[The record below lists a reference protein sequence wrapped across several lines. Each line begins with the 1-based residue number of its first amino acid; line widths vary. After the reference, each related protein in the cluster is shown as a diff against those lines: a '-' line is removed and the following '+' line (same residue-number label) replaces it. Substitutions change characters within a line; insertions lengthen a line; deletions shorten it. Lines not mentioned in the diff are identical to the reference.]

1 MALRGANP
9 PSAPAAEQA
18 PRAPAAPCPRSP
30 GRPRTAGGG
39 GAGPLPPRTASAS
52 FPPSS
57 LPPCR
62 PGLAVPAAGG
72 RDARR
77 PDGAGSAALG
87 ARRRLRAWA
96 VLHRDCPF
104 SPSSFLS
111 FFLFFFFPLC
121 HFPLGT
127 GSRIRAPGIAMPAE
141 LSRAVGMHA
150 ISDLHS
156 SLPLRLL
163 NKGPEYLR
171 RQLEAGKPGRK
182 SAVERLAADKAKY
195 VKSQRVISTR
205 QDPVIA
211 LSSASESGSESCS
224 VESRAA
230 SAEPGRGPGAKPLER
245 GRAVS
250 SCRAPLQHGPPI
262 ARRSTRRQ
270 MRPDSLVIYRQK
282 CELGRG
288 QSQDSSRGNLVRR
301 IFHGSIKEKQLASP
315 ELPRVMEDVAATE
328 SSERLSAKDGD
339 REPSDH
345 GVVQTIPVG
354 TEGAGVCTEERERP
368 SKLST
373 PPEEV
378 KEVKRRGL
386 HRSQSDI
393 SSRYSKSFADFETF
407 FKYCGLE
414 QEVIEDLGREN
425 FSVVSDNVSFKIRSI
440 SVATSE
446 SEFTRH
452 SGDEGLLEDEL
463 TEQVPSS
470 TSVIERN
477 ARIIKW
483 LYTCKKARETGQAI
497 RELA

>member
-1 MALRGANP
+1 
-9 PSAPAAEQA
+9 
-18 PRAPAAPCPRSP
+18 
-30 GRPRTAGGG
+30 
-39 GAGPLPPRTASAS
+39 
-52 FPPSS
+52 
-57 LPPCR
+57 
-62 PGLAVPAAGG
+62 
-72 RDARR
+72 
-77 PDGAGSAALG
+77 
-87 ARRRLRAWA
+87 
-96 VLHRDCPF
+96 
-104 SPSSFLS
+104 
-111 FFLFFFFPLC
+111 
-121 HFPLGT
+121 
-127 GSRIRAPGIAMPAE
+127 MPAE

-195 VKSQRVISTR
+195 VKSLRVISTR

-211 LSSASESGSESCS
+211 LSSASESSSETCS
-224 VESRAA
+224 VESKAA
-230 SAEPGRGPGAKPLER
+230 SRELGRGTGTKPPEL
-245 GRAVS
+245 GKAVN

-262 ARRSTRRQ
+262 ARRSTKRQ

-301 IFHGSIKEKQLASP
+301 IFHGSLKEKQLASP
-315 ELPRVMEDVAATE
+315 ELPRVMEDIAPTE
-328 SSERLSAKDGD
+328 SYEPLSAKDGD

-345 GVVQTIPVG
+345 GAVQTIPVSA
-354 TEGAGVCTEERERP
+354 EGAEVCTKEHERP

-373 PPEEV
+373 LPEEV

-393 SSRYSKSFADFETF
+393 SSRYSKSFAEFETF

-483 LYTCKKARETGQAI
+483 LYTCKKAKETGKVSQ
-497 RELA
+497 ELA

>member
-1 MALRGANP
+1 
-9 PSAPAAEQA
+9 
-18 PRAPAAPCPRSP
+18 
-30 GRPRTAGGG
+30 
-39 GAGPLPPRTASAS
+39 
-52 FPPSS
+52 
-57 LPPCR
+57 
-62 PGLAVPAAGG
+62 
-72 RDARR
+72 
-77 PDGAGSAALG
+77 
-87 ARRRLRAWA
+87 
-96 VLHRDCPF
+96 
-104 SPSSFLS
+104 
-111 FFLFFFFPLC
+111 
-121 HFPLGT
+121 
-127 GSRIRAPGIAMPAE
+127 MPAE

-171 RQLEAGKPGRK
+171 RQMEAGNPGRK

-195 VKSQRVISTR
+195 VKSQQVISTR
-205 QDPVIA
+205 QEPVIS
-211 LSSASESGSESCS
+211 LSSASESSSETCS
-224 VESRAA
+224 VESKAVSRDL
-230 SAEPGRGPGAKPLER
+230 GRGKGTKPLEL
-245 GRAVS
+245 AKAAY

-262 ARRSTRRQ
+262 ARRGTHKRQ

-282 CELGRG
+282 CEFGRG

-301 IFHGSIKEKQLASP
+301 IFQGSIKEKQLASP
-315 ELPRVMEDVAATE
+315 ELPRVMEDTAATE
-328 SSERLSAKDGD
+328 SNESVSGKDD
-339 REPSDH
+339 DHEPSDH
-345 GVVQTIPVG
+345 AVEQTVPVSTKG
-354 TEGAGVCTEERERP
+354 PGVCTQEDGTP
-368 SKLST
+368 SKLSI

-393 SSRYSKSFADFETF
+393 SSRYSKSFAEFDTF

-446 SEFTRH
+446 SDFTRH

-483 LYTCKKARETGQAI
+483 LYTCKKAKENNKVIQ
-497 RELA
+497 ELA

>member
-1 MALRGANP
+1 
-9 PSAPAAEQA
+9 
-18 PRAPAAPCPRSP
+18 
-30 GRPRTAGGG
+30 
-39 GAGPLPPRTASAS
+39 
-52 FPPSS
+52 
-57 LPPCR
+57 
-62 PGLAVPAAGG
+62 
-72 RDARR
+72 
-77 PDGAGSAALG
+77 
-87 ARRRLRAWA
+87 
-96 VLHRDCPF
+96 
-104 SPSSFLS
+104 
-111 FFLFFFFPLC
+111 
-121 HFPLGT
+121 
-127 GSRIRAPGIAMPAE
+127 MPAE

-195 VKSQRVISTR
+195 VKSQQVIGTR

-211 LSSASESGSESCS
+211 LSSASESSSETCS
-224 VESRAA
+224 VESKAAGRELGRAT
-230 SAEPGRGPGAKPLER
+230 GAKPLEL
-245 GRAVS
+245 GKAAS

-262 ARRSTRRQ
+262 ARRSTKRQ

-301 IFHGSIKEKQLASP
+301 IFNGSIKEKQLPSP
-315 ELPRVMEDVAATE
+315 GLPRVMEDIAATE
-328 SSERLSAKDGD
+328 SIEPLSAKDGD
-339 REPSDH
+339 HEPS
-345 GVVQTIPVG
+345 GRGAVQTIPVS
-354 TEGAGVCTEERERP
+354 TEGAAVCTEEHERP

-373 PPEEV
+373 PPEQV
-378 KEVKRRGL
+378 KQVKRRGL

-393 SSRYSKSFADFETF
+393 SSRYSKSLAENEF

-483 LYTCKKARETGQAI
+483 LYTCKKATETSKAI
-497 RELA
+497 QKLA

>member
-1 MALRGANP
+1 
-9 PSAPAAEQA
+9 
-18 PRAPAAPCPRSP
+18 
-30 GRPRTAGGG
+30 
-39 GAGPLPPRTASAS
+39 
-52 FPPSS
+52 
-57 LPPCR
+57 
-62 PGLAVPAAGG
+62 
-72 RDARR
+72 
-77 PDGAGSAALG
+77 
-87 ARRRLRAWA
+87 
-96 VLHRDCPF
+96 
-104 SPSSFLS
+104 
-111 FFLFFFFPLC
+111 
-121 HFPLGT
+121 
-127 GSRIRAPGIAMPAE
+127 MPAE

-195 VKSQRVISTR
+195 VKSQQVIGTT

-211 LSSASESGSESCS
+211 LSSASESSSETCS
-224 VESRAA
+224 VQSRAA
-230 SAEPGRGPGAKPLER
+230 SRELGRGAGAKPPEL
-245 GRAVS
+245 GTAGHG
-250 SCRAPLQHGPPI
+250 SCPAPLQHGPPI
-262 ARRSTRRQ
+262 ARRSTKRQ

-315 ELPRVMEDVAATE
+315 ALPRVMEDIAATE
-328 SSERLSAKDGD
+328 SSEPLSAKDGD

-345 GVVQTIPVG
+345 GAVQTIPVS
-354 TEGAGVCTEERERP
+354 TEGTGVCTEEHERP

-393 SSRYSKSFADFETF
+393 SSRYSKSFAEFETF

-483 LYTCKKARETGQAI
+483 LYTCKKAKETSKVIQ
-497 RELA
+497 EL

>member
-1 MALRGANP
+1 
-9 PSAPAAEQA
+9 
-18 PRAPAAPCPRSP
+18 
-30 GRPRTAGGG
+30 
-39 GAGPLPPRTASAS
+39 
-52 FPPSS
+52 
-57 LPPCR
+57 
-62 PGLAVPAAGG
+62 
-72 RDARR
+72 
-77 PDGAGSAALG
+77 
-87 ARRRLRAWA
+87 
-96 VLHRDCPF
+96 
-104 SPSSFLS
+104 
-111 FFLFFFFPLC
+111 
-121 HFPLGT
+121 
-127 GSRIRAPGIAMPAE
+127 MPAE
-141 LSRAVGMHA
+141 VSRAVGMHA

-195 VKSQRVISTR
+195 VKSQQVIGTR
-205 QDPVIA
+205 QDPVIW
-211 LSSASESGSESCS
+211 LSSASESSSETCS
-224 VESRAA
+224 VEGRAPASRAPGTAA
-230 SAEPGRGPGAKPLER
+230 SSGP
-245 GRAVS
+245 
-250 SCRAPLQHGPPI
+250 APLQHHGAPI
-262 ARRSTRRQ
+262 ARRSTKRQ

-288 QSQDSSRGNLVRR
+288 QSQDSARGNLVRR
-301 IFHGSIKEKQLASP
+301 ILHGSIKEKQLASP
-315 ELPRVMEDVAATE
+315 TLPRVVEDMAATE
-328 SSERLSAKDGD
+328 SNEPLLAKDGD
-339 REPSDH
+339 HEPSDH
-345 GVVQTIPVG
+345 GTVQTIPGVKTV
-354 TEGAGVCTEERERP
+354 TEGAGVCTKEQERP

-425 FSVVSDNVSFKIRSI
+425 FSVVSDNVSYKIRSI
-440 SVATSE
+440 SVATSD

-483 LYTCKKARETGQAI
+483 LYTCKKAKETNKVIQ
-497 RELA
+497 ELA

>member
-1 MALRGANP
+1 
-9 PSAPAAEQA
+9 
-18 PRAPAAPCPRSP
+18 
-30 GRPRTAGGG
+30 
-39 GAGPLPPRTASAS
+39 
-52 FPPSS
+52 
-57 LPPCR
+57 
-62 PGLAVPAAGG
+62 
-72 RDARR
+72 
-77 PDGAGSAALG
+77 
-87 ARRRLRAWA
+87 
-96 VLHRDCPF
+96 
-104 SPSSFLS
+104 
-111 FFLFFFFPLC
+111 
-121 HFPLGT
+121 
-127 GSRIRAPGIAMPAE
+127 MPAE

-195 VKSQRVISTR
+195 VKSQQVISSR

-211 LSSASESGSESCS
+211 LSSASESSSETCS

-230 SAEPGRGPGAKPLER
+230 RREPGRGAGAKPPEL
-245 GRAVS
+245 GRAGG

-262 ARRSTRRQ
+262 ARRSTKRQ
-270 MRPDSLVIYRQK
+270 LRPDSLVIYRQK
-282 CELGRG
+282 CELGRC

-301 IFHGSIKEKQLASP
+301 IFNGSIKEKQLATP
-315 ELPRVMEDVAATE
+315 ELPRVMEDVAVTE
-328 SSERLSAKDGD
+328 SSEPLSAKDGD

-345 GVVQTIPVG
+345 GAVQAVLVS
-354 TEGAGVCTEERERP
+354 TEGAGVCTRERERP

-393 SSRYSKSFADFETF
+393 SSRYSKSFAEFETF

-483 LYTCKKARETGQAI
+483 LYTCKKAKEANNVIQDL
-497 RELA
+497 E

>member
-1 MALRGANP
+1 
-9 PSAPAAEQA
+9 
-18 PRAPAAPCPRSP
+18 
-30 GRPRTAGGG
+30 
-39 GAGPLPPRTASAS
+39 
-52 FPPSS
+52 
-57 LPPCR
+57 
-62 PGLAVPAAGG
+62 
-72 RDARR
+72 
-77 PDGAGSAALG
+77 
-87 ARRRLRAWA
+87 
-96 VLHRDCPF
+96 
-104 SPSSFLS
+104 
-111 FFLFFFFPLC
+111 
-121 HFPLGT
+121 
-127 GSRIRAPGIAMPAE
+127 MPAE

-195 VKSQRVISTR
+195 VKSQQVISTR

-211 LSSASESGSESCS
+211 FSSASESSSETCS
-224 VESRAA
+224 VESKAA
-230 SAEPGRGPGAKPLER
+230 SRELGSGTGAKPPELGR
-245 GRAVS
+245 GTGTKLPKLGRGTGTKHPEPGKALS

-262 ARRSTRRQ
+262 SRRSTKRQ

-301 IFHGSIKEKQLASP
+301 IFQGSVKEKQLASP
-315 ELPRVMEDVAATE
+315 ELPRVMEEIAATE
-328 SSERLSAKDGD
+328 SSEPLSAKDGD
-339 REPSDH
+339 HEPSDH
-345 GVVQTIPVG
+345 GAVQTVPVS

-368 SKLST
+368 SKLNT

-378 KEVKRRGL
+378 REVKRRGL

-393 SSRYSKSFADFETF
+393 SSRYSKSFAELETF

-425 FSVVSDNVSFKIRSI
+425 FSVVSDSVSFKIRSI

-483 LYTCKKARETGQAI
+483 LYTCKKAKETNKVIQ
-497 RELA
+497 ELA

>member
-1 MALRGANP
+1 
-9 PSAPAAEQA
+9 
-18 PRAPAAPCPRSP
+18 
-30 GRPRTAGGG
+30 
-39 GAGPLPPRTASAS
+39 
-52 FPPSS
+52 
-57 LPPCR
+57 
-62 PGLAVPAAGG
+62 
-72 RDARR
+72 
-77 PDGAGSAALG
+77 
-87 ARRRLRAWA
+87 
-96 VLHRDCPF
+96 
-104 SPSSFLS
+104 
-111 FFLFFFFPLC
+111 
-121 HFPLGT
+121 
-127 GSRIRAPGIAMPAE
+127 MPAE

-163 NKGPEYLR
+163 NKGPEYLP
-171 RQLEAGKPGRK
+171 RQLQAGKPGRK
-182 SAVERLAADKAKY
+182 RAVERLAADKAKY
-195 VKSQRVISTR
+195 VKSQQVISTR

-211 LSSASESGSESCS
+211 LSSASESSSETCS
-224 VESRAA
+224 VESKAA
-230 SAEPGRGPGAKPLER
+230 SRDLGRGTGAKPLEL
-245 GRAVS
+245 GKASVN

-262 ARRSTRRQ
+262 ARRSNKRQ

-288 QSQDSSRGNLVRR
+288 QSQDSSRGSLVRR

-315 ELPRVMEDVAATE
+315 ELPRVMEEIAPTE
-328 SSERLSAKDGD
+328 SGQPLSAKDGD
-339 REPSDH
+339 HEPSDR
-345 GVVQTIPVG
+345 GAVQTVPG
-354 TEGAGVCTEERERP
+354 STEGAGVCTEEHERP

-393 SSRYSKSFADFETF
+393 SSRYSKSFAEFETF

-483 LYTCKKARETGQAI
+483 LYTCKKATEANKVIQ
-497 RELA
+497 ELA

>member
-1 MALRGANP
+1 
-9 PSAPAAEQA
+9 
-18 PRAPAAPCPRSP
+18 
-30 GRPRTAGGG
+30 
-39 GAGPLPPRTASAS
+39 
-52 FPPSS
+52 
-57 LPPCR
+57 
-62 PGLAVPAAGG
+62 
-72 RDARR
+72 
-77 PDGAGSAALG
+77 
-87 ARRRLRAWA
+87 
-96 VLHRDCPF
+96 
-104 SPSSFLS
+104 
-111 FFLFFFFPLC
+111 
-121 HFPLGT
+121 
-127 GSRIRAPGIAMPAE
+127 MPAE

-211 LSSASESGSESCS
+211 LSSASESSSETCS

-230 SAEPGRGPGAKPLER
+230 SRELGRGTGAKPLEL
-245 GRAVS
+245 GKAVNP
-250 SCRAPLQHGPPI
+250 CRAPLQHGPPI

-282 CELGRG
+282 SELGRG

-301 IFHGSIKEKQLASP
+301 IFHGSIKEKQLASS
-315 ELPRVMEDVAATE
+315 ELPRVMEDIAATE
-328 SSERLSAKDGD
+328 SDEPLSAKDGD
-339 REPSDH
+339 HEPGDH
-345 GVVQTIPVG
+345 GAVQTIPVSA
-354 TEGAGVCTEERERP
+354 EGAGVCTKEHGRP

-373 PPEEV
+373 PREEV

-393 SSRYSKSFADFETF
+393 SSRYSKSFAEFETF

-483 LYTCKKARETGQAI
+483 LYTCKKAKETNKVIQ
-497 RELA
+497 ELA

>member
-1 MALRGANP
+1 
-9 PSAPAAEQA
+9 
-18 PRAPAAPCPRSP
+18 
-30 GRPRTAGGG
+30 
-39 GAGPLPPRTASAS
+39 
-52 FPPSS
+52 
-57 LPPCR
+57 
-62 PGLAVPAAGG
+62 
-72 RDARR
+72 
-77 PDGAGSAALG
+77 
-87 ARRRLRAWA
+87 
-96 VLHRDCPF
+96 
-104 SPSSFLS
+104 
-111 FFLFFFFPLC
+111 
-121 HFPLGT
+121 
-127 GSRIRAPGIAMPAE
+127 MPAE

-195 VKSQRVISTR
+195 VKSQQVISTR

-211 LSSASESGSESCS
+211 LSSASESSSESCS
-224 VESRAA
+224 VESRAV
-230 SAEPGRGPGAKPLER
+230 SRELGRGTGAKPLEL
-245 GRAVS
+245 GKAVN
-250 SCRAPLQHGPPI
+250 SCRTPLQHGPPI
-262 ARRSTRRQ
+262 ARRSTKRQ

-282 CELGRG
+282 CELGKG
-288 QSQDSSRGNLVRR
+288 QSQDSSRGSLVRR
-301 IFHGSIKEKQLASP
+301 IFNGSIKEKQLASP
-315 ELPRVMEDVAATE
+315 ELPRVMEDVATTE
-328 SSERLSAKDGD
+328 NSEPLSAKDGD
-339 REPSDH
+339 QDEPSDH
-345 GVVQTIPVG
+345 GVAQTVPVG
-354 TEGAGVCTEERERP
+354 TEGAGVCTKEHERP
-368 SKLST
+368 SQLT
-373 PPEEV
+373 VPPEEV

-393 SSRYSKSFADFETF
+393 SSRYSKSFAELETF

-425 FSVVSDNVSFKIRSI
+425 FSVVSDSVSFKIRSI

-483 LYTCKKARETGQAI
+483 LYTCKKAKETNKMIQ
-497 RELA
+497 ELA

>member
-1 MALRGANP
+1 
-9 PSAPAAEQA
+9 
-18 PRAPAAPCPRSP
+18 
-30 GRPRTAGGG
+30 
-39 GAGPLPPRTASAS
+39 
-52 FPPSS
+52 
-57 LPPCR
+57 
-62 PGLAVPAAGG
+62 
-72 RDARR
+72 
-77 PDGAGSAALG
+77 
-87 ARRRLRAWA
+87 
-96 VLHRDCPF
+96 
-104 SPSSFLS
+104 
-111 FFLFFFFPLC
+111 
-121 HFPLGT
+121 
-127 GSRIRAPGIAMPAE
+127 MPAE

-150 ISDLHS
+150 VSDLHP

-171 RQLEAGKPGRK
+171 RQMEAGKPGRK

-195 VKSQRVISTR
+195 VKSQQVISSR

-211 LSSASESGSESCS
+211 LSSASESSSETCS
-224 VESRAA
+224 VESKAGSR
-230 SAEPGRGPGAKPLER
+230 ELGRGTCPKPLEL
-245 GRAVS
+245 GKAVN

-262 ARRSTRRQ
+262 ARRSTQKRQ

-301 IFHGSIKEKQLASP
+301 IFNGSVKEKRLASP
-315 ELPRVMEDVAATE
+315 ELPRVMEDIAATE
-328 SSERLSAKDGD
+328 SNEPLSAKGGD
-339 REPSDH
+339 QEPSDH
-345 GVVQTIPVG
+345 GVKHTVPVSA
-354 TEGAGVCTEERERP
+354 EGAGVCTKEHDRP
-368 SKLST
+368 SKLT
-373 PPEEV
+373 IPPEEI

-393 SSRYSKSFADFETF
+393 SSRYSKSFAEFETF

-483 LYTCKKARETGQAI
+483 LYTCKKAKESNKVIQ
-497 RELA
+497 ELA

>member
-1 MALRGANP
+1 
-9 PSAPAAEQA
+9 
-18 PRAPAAPCPRSP
+18 
-30 GRPRTAGGG
+30 
-39 GAGPLPPRTASAS
+39 
-52 FPPSS
+52 
-57 LPPCR
+57 
-62 PGLAVPAAGG
+62 
-72 RDARR
+72 
-77 PDGAGSAALG
+77 
-87 ARRRLRAWA
+87 
-96 VLHRDCPF
+96 
-104 SPSSFLS
+104 
-111 FFLFFFFPLC
+111 
-121 HFPLGT
+121 
-127 GSRIRAPGIAMPAE
+127 MPAE

-156 SLPLRLL
+156 TLPLRLL

-195 VKSQRVISTR
+195 VKSQQVISTR

-211 LSSASESGSESCS
+211 LSSASESSSETCS
-224 VESRAA
+224 VESKAA
-230 SAEPGRGPGAKPLER
+230 SRDLGRGTGAKPLEL
-245 GRAVS
+245 GEAVS

-262 ARRSTRRQ
+262 ARRSTKRQ

-315 ELPRVMEDVAATE
+315 ELPRVMEDITATE
-328 SSERLSAKDGD
+328 SNEPLSAKDD
-339 REPSDH
+339 DHEPSDH
-345 GVVQTIPVG
+345 GTVQTIAVG
-354 TEGAGVCTEERERP
+354 TEGAGVCTKEHERP

-393 SSRYSKSFADFETF
+393 SSRYSKSFAEFETF

-483 LYTCKKARETGQAI
+483 LYTCKKAKETSKVIQ
-497 RELA
+497 ELA

>member
-1 MALRGANP
+1 
-9 PSAPAAEQA
+9 
-18 PRAPAAPCPRSP
+18 
-30 GRPRTAGGG
+30 
-39 GAGPLPPRTASAS
+39 
-52 FPPSS
+52 
-57 LPPCR
+57 
-62 PGLAVPAAGG
+62 
-72 RDARR
+72 
-77 PDGAGSAALG
+77 
-87 ARRRLRAWA
+87 
-96 VLHRDCPF
+96 
-104 SPSSFLS
+104 
-111 FFLFFFFPLC
+111 
-121 HFPLGT
+121 
-127 GSRIRAPGIAMPAE
+127 MPAE
-141 LSRAVGMHA
+141 LSQAVGMHA

-195 VKSQRVISTR
+195 VKSQQVISSR
-205 QDPVIA
+205 QDPVIT
-211 LSSASESGSESCS
+211 LSSASESSSESCS
-224 VESRAA
+224 VGSRAGGERA
-230 SAEPGRGPGAKPLER
+230 RAAGARPLEPGRAGSA
-245 GRAVS
+245 
-250 SCRAPLQHGPPI
+250 CRAPLQHGPPT

-288 QSQDSSRGNLVRR
+288 QSQDSPRGSLVRR
-301 IFHGSIKEKQLASP
+301 IFNGSIKEKQLASP
-315 ELPRVMEDVAATE
+315 ELPRVMEDIAATE
-328 SSERLSAKDGD
+328 GSEPLSAEGGD
-339 REPSDH
+339 REASDH
-345 GVVQTIPVG
+345 GAVQTVPASAEG
-354 TEGAGVCTEERERP
+354 TGLCTKEHGRP
-368 SKLST
+368 SKLSA

-393 SSRYSKSFADFETF
+393 SSRYSKSFAEFDTF

-470 TSVIERN
+470 TSVVERN

-483 LYTCKKARETGQAI
+483 LYTCKRAKESSTVMQ
-497 RELA
+497 ELA

>member
-1 MALRGANP
+1 
-9 PSAPAAEQA
+9 
-18 PRAPAAPCPRSP
+18 
-30 GRPRTAGGG
+30 
-39 GAGPLPPRTASAS
+39 
-52 FPPSS
+52 
-57 LPPCR
+57 
-62 PGLAVPAAGG
+62 
-72 RDARR
+72 
-77 PDGAGSAALG
+77 
-87 ARRRLRAWA
+87 
-96 VLHRDCPF
+96 
-104 SPSSFLS
+104 
-111 FFLFFFFPLC
+111 
-121 HFPLGT
+121 
-127 GSRIRAPGIAMPAE
+127 MPAE

-150 ISDLHS
+150 VSDLHS

-195 VKSQRVISTR
+195 VKSQQVISTR

-211 LSSASESGSESCS
+211 LSSASESSSETCS
-224 VESRAA
+224 VGSKAA
-230 SAEPGRGPGAKPLER
+230 SREPGRGAGEKPPEPGKAL
-245 GRAVS
+245 S
-250 SCRAPLQHGPPI
+250 SCRAPLQHGPRI

-288 QSQDSSRGNLVRR
+288 QSQDTSRGNLVRR

-315 ELPRVMEDVAATE
+315 ELPRVMEDIAATE
-328 SSERLSAKDGD
+328 SNEPLSAQAGD
-339 REPSDH
+339 HEPSDH
-345 GVVQTIPVG
+345 GAVQTTSVS
-354 TEGAGVCTEERERP
+354 TEGSGLCTEEHERP
-368 SKLST
+368 SKWST

-393 SSRYSKSFADFETF
+393 SSRYSKSFPEFETF

-483 LYTCKKARETGQAI
+483 LYTCKKAKETSKVIQ
-497 RELA
+497 ELA

>member
-1 MALRGANP
+1 
-9 PSAPAAEQA
+9 
-18 PRAPAAPCPRSP
+18 
-30 GRPRTAGGG
+30 
-39 GAGPLPPRTASAS
+39 
-52 FPPSS
+52 
-57 LPPCR
+57 
-62 PGLAVPAAGG
+62 
-72 RDARR
+72 
-77 PDGAGSAALG
+77 
-87 ARRRLRAWA
+87 
-96 VLHRDCPF
+96 
-104 SPSSFLS
+104 
-111 FFLFFFFPLC
+111 
-121 HFPLGT
+121 
-127 GSRIRAPGIAMPAE
+127 MPAE

-195 VKSQRVISTR
+195 VKSQQVISRR
-205 QDPVIA
+205 QEPVIA
-211 LSSASESGSESCS
+211 LSSASESSSETCS
-224 VESRAA
+224 VGSTAA
-230 SAEPGRGPGAKPLER
+230 SRQRGSGTGAKPQL
-245 GRAVS
+245 GKAVS

-262 ARRSTRRQ
+262 ARRGTRRQ

-288 QSQDSSRGNLVRR
+288 QSQDSPRGSLVRR
-301 IFHGSIKEKQLASP
+301 IFNGSVKEKQLASP

-328 SSERLSAKDGD
+328 GSEPLSVKDGD
-339 REPSDH
+339 QEPSDH
-345 GVVQTIPVG
+345 GAGQAVPVS
-354 TEGAGVCTEERERP
+354 TEGAGVCTKERETP
-368 SKLST
+368 SKLSA

-393 SSRYSKSFADFETF
+393 SSRYSKCLASDFDTF

-440 SVATSE
+440 SVATSD

-470 TSVIERN
+470 TSVVERN

-483 LYTCKKARETGQAI
+483 LYTCKKAKENNKVIQ
-497 RELA
+497 ELA

>member
-1 MALRGANP
+1 
-9 PSAPAAEQA
+9 
-18 PRAPAAPCPRSP
+18 
-30 GRPRTAGGG
+30 
-39 GAGPLPPRTASAS
+39 
-52 FPPSS
+52 
-57 LPPCR
+57 
-62 PGLAVPAAGG
+62 
-72 RDARR
+72 
-77 PDGAGSAALG
+77 
-87 ARRRLRAWA
+87 
-96 VLHRDCPF
+96 
-104 SPSSFLS
+104 
-111 FFLFFFFPLC
+111 
-121 HFPLGT
+121 
-127 GSRIRAPGIAMPAE
+127 MPAE

-195 VKSQRVISTR
+195 VKSQQVISSR
-205 QDPVIA
+205 QEPVIA
-211 LSSASESGSESCS
+211 LSSASESSSGTCS
-224 VESRAA
+224 A
-230 SAEPGRGPGAKPLER
+230 L
-245 GRAVS
+245 S

-288 QSQDSSRGNLVRR
+288 QSQDSPRGSLVRR
-301 IFHGSIKEKQLASP
+301 IFNGSIKEKQLASP
-315 ELPRVMEDVAATE
+315 ELPRVMEDIAATE
-328 SSERLSAKDGD
+328 GSEPLSAKDGDREPLSAKDGD

-345 GVVQTIPVG
+345 GAGQAVPVS
-354 TEGAGVCTEERERP
+354 TEGAAVCTKEHERP

-393 SSRYSKSFADFETF
+393 SSRYSKSFADFDTF

-440 SVATSE
+440 SVATSD

-470 TSVIERN
+470 TSVVERN

-483 LYTCKKARETGQAI
+483 LYTCKKASETNKVIQ
-497 RELA
+497 ELA

>member
-1 MALRGANP
+1 ML
-9 PSAPAAEQA
+9 
-18 PRAPAAPCPRSP
+18 
-30 GRPRTAGGG
+30 
-39 GAGPLPPRTASAS
+39 
-52 FPPSS
+52 
-57 LPPCR
+57 
-62 PGLAVPAAGG
+62 
-72 RDARR
+72 
-77 PDGAGSAALG
+77 
-87 ARRRLRAWA
+87 
-96 VLHRDCPF
+96 
-104 SPSSFLS
+104 
-111 FFLFFFFPLC
+111 
-121 HFPLGT
+121 
-127 GSRIRAPGIAMPAE
+127 AE

-163 NKGPEYLR
+163 SKGPEYLR
-171 RQLEAGKPGRK
+171 RQMEAGKPGRK

-195 VKSQRVISTR
+195 VKSQQVISTR

-211 LSSASESGSESCS
+211 LSSASESSSETCS
-224 VESRAA
+224 VESKTVSRDL
-230 SAEPGRGPGAKPLER
+230 GTGTGATPLELSK
-245 GRAVS
+245 AAH
-250 SCRAPLQHGPPI
+250 SCRAHLQHGPPI
-262 ARRSTRRQ
+262 ARRSTPKRQ

-282 CELGRG
+282 CELGKG

-301 IFHGSIKEKQLASP
+301 ILNGSIKEKQLACP
-315 ELPRVMEDVAATE
+315 ELPRVMEDIAATE
-328 SSERLSAKDGD
+328 SNEPVSAKDGD
-339 REPSDH
+339 HEPSDH
-345 GVVQTIPVG
+345 GAKQTVPVS
-354 TEGAGVCTEERERP
+354 TEGAGVCTKEHERP
-368 SKLST
+368 SKLSI
-373 PPEEV
+373 PPEEI

-393 SSRYSKSFADFETF
+393 SSRYSKSFAEFETF

-425 FSVVSDNVSFKIRSI
+425 FSVVSDNISFKIRSN

-483 LYTCKKARETGQAI
+483 LYTCKKAKETNKVIQ
-497 RELA
+497 ELS